1 MKESPDM
8 LSADNQSIK
17 ATNIKSGGVEMS
29 QISTE
34 TGIELSPETVTAY
47 VEGEKKVT
55 QARTA
60 LEADKSN
67 TNLQKGLQDAENAL

>member
-34 TGIELSPETVTAY
+34 TGIELSPETVAAY